1 MTIDRKLVARAFAKA
16 GEEPITETEWE
27 EGTSSRV
34 RVVKDFYLA
43 AILEALSLY
52 DWTSQ
57 KKRGTLERVEDYFQ
71 EVAYPIEADLDQYF
85 VKDANDNYE
94 KAETWNS
101 GTTYY
106 VFVKVNYTPYTY
118 MFYIPADCAKCV
130 SLNDGAE
137 YNVEGAYLYTNEAEA
152 VLLYIKNYFTGQY
165 VYEEVEDPQET
176 ELDKYYIIN
185 DEGKYVK
192 AVTWD
197 PDETYYVI
205 VEQDYNFYGE
215 PVFDPQLS
223 AFIECSL
230 AARIALKITGDMN
243 KYQMLYNEALIIGN
257 NAQKKSAEMARNK
270 SHGNEWW
277 TKQLGME

>member
-1 MTIDRKLVARAFAKA
+1 MTIDRKLVARAFSKA
-16 GEEPITETEWE
+16 GEEPITETEWN

-34 RVVKDFYLA
+34 RTVKDFYLA
-43 AILEALSLY
+43 TVLEALSLY

-57 KKRGTLERVEDYFQ
+57 KKRGTLELAGDEVEN
-71 EVAYPIEADLDQYF
+71 L
-85 VKDANDNYE
+85 
-94 KAETWNS
+94 S
-101 GTTYY
+101 TYS
-106 VFVKVNYTPYTY
+106 Y
-118 MFYIPADCAKCV
+118 MYLLPADCAKCV

-137 YNVEGAYLYTNEAEA
+137 YEVEGGYLYTNEANP

-165 VYEEVEDPQET
+165 VFEEVETPVEADI
-176 ELDKYYIIN
+176 DKYYII
-185 DEGKYVK
+185 DSEGNYVK
-192 AVTWD
+192 AENWD
-197 PDETYYVI
+197 PLETYYVV

-215 PVFDPQLS
+215 PEFDPQLS

-230 AARIALKITGDMN
+230 AAHVALKITGDMN